1 MRIVPKR
8 AEELLGISV
17 HDAMQEHL
25 ALKVSELT
33 ASRESAIY
41 EQVSA
46 LYESGL
52 FC

>member
-1 MRIVPKR
+1 MRIVSEG

-25 ALKVSELT
+25 TLKVNKLT
-33 ASRESAIY
+33 ASWKSAIY

-46 LYESGL
+46 FYKSGL